1 MKKKLILV
9 KLYKMTKRVG
19 RKSIAQ
25 TPAPKSDI
33 KYGSK
38 VNKAGSASAKES
50 KTIQLSE
57 KTLNTLKDKLAEFK
71 KKHPNK
77 KNITLS
83 DLKAVYRRGS
93 GAYSKS
99 HRPTI
104 TGGAPNSRAAWSF
117 ARVNKFLLKA
127 GGTKVKAAYVQD
139 DDLIK
144 YDDGGLIAPNG
155 KPSNLTPEQYKLVRT
170 PEFKAWFGDW
180 ENDPKN
186 ASMVV
191 DENGE
196 PLVVYHGSRK
206 KLFTQFKNYFE
217 RKNKPIPNDRIKLHF
232 FTNDRN
238 AAKDYGTIIYEC
250 FLSMKNPLN
259 YEISVGS
266 PEQAIFQQNKDGFI
280 LESSTSIFAVP
291 KSNQIKLADG
301 TNTTFDIDN
310 QDIRYSKGGK
320 TFNDKELLSKWKKG
334 ESIGFT
340 GEAHLKA
347 KGLIPRADG
356 TKRKSEKYMEDGG
369 ELGQDVV
376 CENCGWEWNTVDSD
390 ANDKY
395 VCHKCGFDN
404 TLYYSNDIF
413 AKGGKT
419 KGGDCYVKAGSFCLL
434 PNMHEFIGEPYLVHA
449 EVRGQGKIEGLRYG
463 HAWVEDDENVYDY
476 SNGRQIVMPKQIYY
490 LLGDIKTDN
499 PKKYQKYSFPEA
511 RAKMLKTKHYG
522 SWDIETDYADGG
534 LIAPN
539 GNKSNLTPE
548 QYKLVRTPEFKAWF
562 GDWENDPQNASKVV
576 DENGEPKVMWHGS
589 TNIDNINVFSNQKG
603 YDYNFFTPDF
613 YEAMRYADKKENIK
627 PFFLNLKKIFNPNSF
642 NENEKFD
649 SKKIVE
655 LLESWFIEKRS
666 IKEINEWKEDVLSN
680 KNATDFEYVYSIL
693 INSVDNWIILENPI
707 FQKYIKI
714 NNYDSFTTNE
724 GGGNIGVYN
733 TNNIKLAD
741 GTNTTFDIENQDI
754 RYKDGGLINP
764 SIKNSNLEKE
774 QYKIVRTP
782 QFKSWFGDWQ
792 NDPNNAS
799 KVVDEN
805 GEPMVVWHGSPSK
818 FNIFKSYYPSQLL
831 PQIFYFAENAG
842 YAEYFTD
849 GTRNIKPYFLNI
861 RKMFDAF
868 KFDTK
873 PKEAKF
879 FIKEFGISTIWLK
892 SQNKLIKFWEL
903 LRHDEEF
910 RQYLKNQGYD
920 GVGYFE
926 DNDDSWVEKSKAY
939 GCFYANQIKLANGI
953 NTTFVTKNKDVRYE
967 NGGEMEEYKDGGT
980 VPKVLYHYTNDKV
993 PIISTHKDRLVPNSL
1008 STSAN
1013 KKDWS
1018 FWGKNLFEITLPENA
1033 KMMVIDKNNYW
1044 QYGKQTDTPL
1054 NRGKEIYKEAKKN
1067 KIDVIYFKKMVQGID
1082 EYAVLNKDF
1091 KYKKILT
1098 PEKEASISFKERV
1111 KLESELLRAAALAEM
1126 AAKEEAKTKKFEK
1139 GGEFNPDDK
1148 KTKEMITH
1156 KSGSAGG
1163 MLVGNRH
1170 SEGGI
1175 KAINKSSNTPL
1186 EMEGGEVVITRN
1198 AVSDE
1203 KKYEFEGE
1211 MLTNREILSKINES
1225 GGGVSFAK
1233 GGDIMSKF
1241 KKPMSIEEIANEYG
1255 IDSQYVENQLEIGT
1269 KHELE
1274 HTNDKEIANIIAL
1287 HHIGEKPNYYELVEK
1302 YKLEQGGQP
1311 SKFWHKSE
1319 KETYEIPD
1327 FIKKER
1333 MATEELLC
1341 SSDTRISKAI
1351 ICRAKIDFCEKKEA
1365 NTRNLEEKNAWSEVK
1380 HIWEACL
1387 QEIKNGVVYEYKDGG
1402 ECGCASSKKYK
1413 NGGLAYGNSHDKGG
1427 MPLKVQSTGQ
1437 NIEIEGGE
1445 GVVNKR
1451 SMQIKKRIDFE
1462 GKKLTPCQI
1471 VSKINQMGGGVK
1483 FKCDDVAEI
1492 LEKDGSF

>member
-104 TGGAPNSRAAWSF
+104 TGGAPNTRAAWSF

-139 DDLIK
+139 DDLMK
-144 YDDGGLIAPNG
+144 YEDGGLIAPNG
-155 KPSNLTPEQYKLVRT
+155 KESNLTPEQYKLVRT
-170 PEFKAWFGDW
+170 PEFKAWFG
-180 ENDPKN
+180 NSK
-186 ASMVV
+186 VV

-196 PLVVYHGSRK
+196 PLVVYRGNIK
-206 KLFTQFKNYFE
+206 KQEDLGYEFITNKKNISHKSLNNEFGF
-217 RKNKPIPNDRIKLHF
+217 F
-232 FTNDRN
+232 FTNDVKVAKKYMDVDIWDEVKGGSLTSVFLLANRLLDLRFFGIKIGRQNFVDGLLAKGIKFDGFEYLENQIVN
-238 AAKDYGTIIYEC
+238 ADVYEDWGYFIYEY
-250 FLSMKNPLN
+250 FDVFPKLKDLF
-259 YEISVGS
+259 ISNGYDGV
-266 PEQAIFQQNKDGFI
+266 IFI
-280 LESSTSIFAVP
+280 EESRSIIEYSVYVVF

-301 TNTTFDIDN
+301 INTTFDIDN
-310 QDIRYSKGGK
+310 QDIRYKDGGK
-320 TFNDKELLSKWKKG
+320 LFNDKELLAKWKKG

-356 TKRKSEKYMEDGG
+356 TKRKSEKYMEDGGEVTISNENYNFFVGGDEYFGKAIKQNGVTIGGIEYDEEELKGIEINTKFRKKGLAKKAVKALFEKNPNLKSVYIRAVPKAKTFWEKIGTKFDNYNEDAGLWEGNLKKYEYGG

-419 KGGDCYVKAGSFCLL
+419 KGGDCYLKAGSFCLL

-499 PKKYQKYSFPEA
+499 PKKYQRYSFPEA

-522 SWDIETDYADGG
+522 SWDIETD
-534 LIAPN
+534 
-539 GNKSNLTPE
+539 
-548 QYKLVRTPEFKAWF
+548 
-562 GDWENDPQNASKVV
+562 
-576 DENGEPKVMWHGS
+576 
-589 TNIDNINVFSNQKG
+589 
-603 YDYNFFTPDF
+603 
-613 YEAMRYADKKENIK
+613 
-627 PFFLNLKKIFNPNSF
+627 
-642 NENEKFD
+642 
-649 SKKIVE
+649 
-655 LLESWFIEKRS
+655 
-666 IKEINEWKEDVLSN
+666 
-680 KNATDFEYVYSIL
+680 
-693 INSVDNWIILENPI
+693 
-707 FQKYIKI
+707 
-714 NNYDSFTTNE
+714 
-724 GGGNIGVYN
+724 
-733 TNNIKLAD
+733 
-741 GTNTTFDIENQDI
+741 
-754 RYKDGGLINP
+754 YKDGGLINP

-782 QFKSWFGDWQ
+782 QFKAWFGDWQ
-792 NDPNNAS
+792 KDPNNS
-799 KVVDEN
+799 SVVRESN

-818 FNIFKSYYPSQLL
+818 FNIFKTDENG
-831 PQIFYFAENAG
+831 IFYFAENAG

-861 RKMFDAF
+861 RKMFDGF

-879 FIKEFGISTIWLK
+879 FIKEFGISTKWLK

-967 NGGEMEEYKDGGT
+967 
-980 VPKVLYHYTNDKV
+980 
-993 PIISTHKDRLVPNSL
+993 
-1008 STSAN
+1008 
-1013 KKDWS
+1013 
-1018 FWGKNLFEITLPENA
+1018 
-1033 KMMVIDKNNYW
+1033 
-1044 QYGKQTDTPL
+1044 
-1054 NRGKEIYKEAKKN
+1054 
-1067 KIDVIYFKKMVQGID
+1067 
-1082 EYAVLNKDF
+1082 
-1091 KYKKILT
+1091 
-1098 PEKEASISFKERV
+1098 
-1111 KLESELLRAAALAEM
+1111 
-1126 AAKEEAKTKKFEK
+1126 K
-1139 GGEFNPDDK
+1139 GGQIDPDDK
-1148 KTKEMITH
+1148 KTKDMITH

-1175 KAINKSSNTPL
+1175 KAINKASNTPL

-1198 AVSDE
+1198 AVSDD